1 MLISS
6 LFTQTTSESGNKS
19 GKDDFTSGQLKDL
32 FTVNNHTAC
41 HTHELLECDCEERRK
56 RSDSEAL
63 ADAREMDHDDD
74 EPESDLDD
82 EIKKGFVVASSV
94 DTEKHEKKV
103 SQLFDACQVRCAF
116 AYS

>member
-1 MLISS
+1 MLSQTSS
-6 LFTQTTSESGNKS
+6 ENSNKS

-32 FTVNNHTAC
+32 FTVNNRTAC

-63 ADAREMDHDDD
+63 ADACEVLEDEE

-94 DTEKHEKKV
+94 DTEKQEKKV
-103 SQLFDACQVRCAF
+103 SHF
-116 AYS
+116 